1 MAASQGKAAARSAEE
16 AVRPQPQRFRVN
28 VPVADEAVIAW
39 MGVQDNHSLS
49 VRMLIRESIERH
61 GYIDVMNRPVDQLP
75 KRGRPAATDAEQFEA
90 IPVREPQPPAPA
102 VQLLPPVPEARPV
115 PVAPSAASADLDL
128 TAEAVRVPEL
138 LGIALEAPAMVPA
151 PAPQMAAA
159 PAASMPAPAS
169 PEPSSSGQF
178 DVNDIFTSIR

>member
-1 MAASQGKAAARSAEE
+1 MTASQGKAAARAAEE

-28 VPVADEAVIAW
+28 VPVADEAVLAW

-75 KRGRPAATDAEQFEA
+75 KRGRPITAEEEAADTARAARATQ
-90 IPVREPQPPAPA
+90 PQPPAPP
-102 VQLLPPVPEARPV
+102 VLHLLPPAAAAPV
-115 PVAPSAASADLDL
+115 PPAASVDLDL
-128 TAEAVRVPEL
+128 TEEQTSGPEL
-138 LGIALEAPAMVPA
+138 LGIALESPALVPVA
-151 PAPQMAAA
+151 VPQQAA
-159 PAASMPAPAS
+159 PAVSIPAPS
-169 PEPSSSGQF
+169 EPEQSLSGQV